1 LIPIQFEYG
10 SILVSLL
17 CLAVGVVY
25 DVKTREVTDK
35 LWLVYG
41 ALGLTLT
48 IIRTFVDAS
57 LILPIIL
64 SIGLS
69 TLLALGLAQFA
80 LFGGAD
86 AKALICLA
94 LTTPLTPTFAHPMF
108 GYAYP
113 FLPILVMLTA
123 FVYSGSVV
131 MWILGKNLSRYI
143 HTGELGFSGA
153 LAEESCWKKAFA
165 VMSGYPVSLL
175 ELKASIHLYPME
187 GFTQEGNGVKRRF
200 IFSLNIAERAE
211 SISKLDALAR
221 EHFSE
226 VDFEK
231 LKLWATPGLP
241 MLLFIFISFLSSLI
255 VGDPMFGFLVRRN

>member
-1 LIPIQFEYG
+1 
-10 SILVSLL
+10 
-17 CLAVGVVY
+17 LAAGVVY

-35 LWLVYG
+35 LWIVYG
-41 ALGLTLT
+41 ASGLTLT
-48 IIRTFVDAS
+48 IIRTFIDAS
-57 LILPIIL
+57 LILPISL

-69 TLLALGLAQFA
+69 TLLALGLSQFA

-94 LTTPLTPTFAHPMF
+94 LATPLTPTFTHPMF

-113 FLPILVMLTA
+113 FLPILVMVTA

-143 HTGELGFSGA
+143 HTGELGFFGA
-153 LAEESCWKKAFA
+153 LADEPCWKKAFA
-165 VMSGYPVSLL
+165 IMTGYPVGLR
-175 ELKASIHLYPME
+175 ELKASIHFYPME
-187 GFTQEGNGVKRRF
+187 KITQQGYGAKRQF
-200 IFSLNIAERAE
+200 IFSLNIEERDE
-211 SISKLDALAR
+211 LISKLDALVQ

-231 LKLWATPGLP
+231 LELWATPGLP

-255 VGDPMFGFLVRRN
+255 FGDPMFGFLVRRN